1 MKPGEAFTVLSE
13 AEGVDVWFDTYVSK
27 GCVTVWLYEEGDPYK
42 IVVDCA
48 VVDASGTRLDSGHQR
63 PRGQRWSAAGPIID

>member
-1 MKPGEAFTVLSE
+1 MLSPPGTPPGRGAALL
-13 AEGVDVWFDTYVSK
+13 A
-27 GCVTVWLYEEGDPYK
+27 GCITVWLYEDGDPYK
-42 IVVDCA
+42 IVGGYA